1 MNKKINTMVT
11 LCSIIIFFLAGR
23 WAGNDYMLSVLIL
36 IAINVLMASS
46 LRTIFILEQI
56 SLGHVGF
63 SLIGAYAS
71 ALMVMKLN
79 ISFWIAL
86 PFSGIICAL
95 TALLLGYP
103 FLRLKGIYFAILTFM
118 LAESLRVVTYNWR
131 SLTGGQFGL
140 TDIPGP
146 GTLDLLF
153 IGTINFETMEN
164 YYYLTLTVVLI
175 SILILYC
182 IEKSHLNSKWRAI
195 KDADALAE
203 SIGLNTMLHRIINF
217 VIASFFAGIAGALF
231 AHYQRGLSVDVTS
244 RFGIMASIYLLVY
257 VVIGGKEKF
266 TGPIVGTIVLMFIA
280 EFSRSLEEYRPIII
294 GFIAIIVVLFLPE
307 GITGI
312 PERVSRLKQ
321 QIQKG

>member
-1 MNKKINTMVT
+1 MNKKTNTMIILLFT
-11 LCSIIIFFLAGR
+11 LVSFLAGR
-23 WAGNDYMLSVLIL
+23 WAGNDYLLSVLIL
-36 IAINVLMASS
+36 IAINVLMACS

-63 SLIGAYAS
+63 ALIGAYSS

-79 ISFWIAL
+79 ISFWLAL
-86 PFSGIICAL
+86 PLSGSICAL

-118 LAESLRVVTYNWR
+118 LAESLRLIAYNWR

-146 GTLDLLF
+146 GTIGLPFL
-153 IGTINFETMEN
+153 GTIDFDTMEN
-164 YYYLTLTVVLI
+164 YYYLTLMVVIL
-175 SILILYC
+175 SILVLFF
-182 IEKSHLNSKWRAI
+182 IEKSHLNVKWRAI
-195 KDADALAE
+195 KDAESLAQ
-203 SIGLNTMLHRIINF
+203 SVGMNAILHRIMNF
-217 VIASFFAGIAGALF
+217 VIASFFAGIGGALF
-231 AHYQRGLSVDVTS
+231 AHYQKGLSVEVTS

-266 TGPIVGTIVLMFIA
+266 SGPIVGTIVLMMIS
-280 EFSRSLEEYRPIII
+280 EFARSFEEYRPIII

-307 GITGI
+307 GVTGI
-312 PERVSRLKQ
+312 PERLTRLKQ
-321 QIQKG
+321 QLKKG

>member
-1 MNKKINTMVT
+1 MNKKTNTM
-11 LCSIIIFFLAGR
+11 IILLFAIIPFLAGR

-36 IAINVLMASS
+36 IAINVLMACS

-63 SLIGAYAS
+63 ALIGAYSS

-79 ISFWIAL
+79 VSFWVAMPL
-86 PFSGIICAL
+86 SGIICAL

-118 LAESLRVVTYNWR
+118 LAESLRLIAYNWR

-140 TDIPGP
+140 TDISGP
-146 GTLDLLF
+146 GTLGLPF
-153 IGTINFETMEN
+153 IGTINFDTMEN
-164 YYYLTLTVVLI
+164 YYYLTLMVVI
-175 SILILYC
+175 VSILILFF
-182 IEKSHLNSKWRAI
+182 IEKSHLNAKWKAI
-195 KDADALAE
+195 KDAEPLAE
-203 SIGLNTMLHRIINF
+203 SVGMNAILHRIVNF
-217 VIASFFAGIAGALF
+217 AIAGFFAGIAGALF
-231 AHYQRGLSVDVTS
+231 AHYQKGLSVEATS

-266 TGPIVGTIVLMFIA
+266 SGPIVGTIVLMLIT
-280 EFSRSLEEYRPIII
+280 EFARSLEEYRPIII

-307 GITGI
+307 GVTGI
-312 PERVSRLKQ
+312 PERLKQ
-321 QIQKG
+321 ILKKG